1 MVVAGLLAGLLASVA
16 SAQTPPPHPTLVS
29 ATSGAPTARPTLAPT
44 PPAPQPTAYNGT
56 GDETWE
62 SCPLGHVPAG
72 ECGAD
77 LGWMADFAF
86 RGADGACF
94 VIVPQALS
102 WKEAEPA
109 CRALAPGGRLA
120 CLRDRDDALL
130 LQNKLRELS
139 PPAGVRMDVDTDT
152 GLWIGLNHRGKFHA
166 FEWADSYCVSS
177 YRDWH
182 TYVVSE
188 DTDQEETTKEPFIA
202 EPVEGGHTA
211 SEASTERCCY
221 VKFAAFPTGDPAEGH
236 LLRLHTGKCS
246 RFKPAY
252 VCSLPP
258 TERAAG
264 VSSLARATRP
274 PRDPRRRSNVLGTGP
289 SRARRVARGRTGAR
303 RTAAAGAAPLGPTP
317 PRRGRPPAT
326 RARAGPSRA
335 SLAAS
340 STGPARGRST
350 AARRGT
356 RAGAWARR
364 SGSG

>member
-16 SAQTPPPHPTLVS
+16 SAQTPSPHPTLVS
-29 ATSGAPTARPTLAPT
+29 ATSGAPTER
-44 PPAPQPTAYNGT
+44 PTAYNGT

-77 LGWMADFAF
+77 LGSMANFAF

-94 VIVPQALS
+94 VIVPEPLS

-120 CLRDRDDALL
+120 CLRGRDDALL

-139 PPAGVRMDVDTDT
+139 PTVGVAVDTDT

-182 TYVVSE
+182 THVVE
-188 DTDQEETTKEPFIA
+188 KDTDQEETTKEPFIA
-202 EPVEGGHTA
+202 EPAEGGHTA

-221 VKFAAFPTGDPAEGH
+221 VKFAALPTGDPAEGH

-246 RFKPAY
+246 RLKPAY

-264 VSSLARATRP
+264 VSSLARAT
-274 PRDPRRRSNVLGTGP
+274 DGP
-289 SRARRVARGRTGAR
+289 
-303 RTAAAGAAPLGPTP
+303 
-317 PRRGRPPAT
+317 
-326 RARAGPSRA
+326 
-335 SLAAS
+335 
-340 STGPARGRST
+340 
-350 AARRGT
+350 GT
-356 RAGAWARR
+356 RVVVRTF
-364 SGSG
+364 